1 MGLTLVLGG
10 IRSGKSAHAVRLAQ
24 QAGGRVAVIAT
35 GTAEDDEM
43 RARIAAHRAARPA
56 EWTVHETT
64 RELGAIAGK
73 QTAEVVL
80 LESVD
85 GLVVALGDAEAC
97 VTELRA
103 LVAAFPRVIAV
114 SSEVGLSLVALTA
127 AGRAFTDTLGL
138 VNQRL
143 AVLAERVDLVVAGLP
158 LKLK

>member
-10 IRSGKSAHAVRLAQ
+10 IRSGKSAHAVRLAEED
-24 QAGGRVAVIAT
+24 GGRVAVVAT

-56 EWTVHETT
+56 QWTVHETT

-73 QTAEVVL
+73 ETAQVVL
-80 LESVD
+80 LEVGGRPGRGPRGCRSVRRRAERT
-85 GLVVALGDAEAC
+85 GGCVSPGDRGQQRGRP
-97 VTELRA
+97 L
-103 LVAAFPRVIAV
+103 L
-114 SSEVGLSLVALTA
+114 
-127 AGRAFTDTLGL
+127 GRAHRRRPRLHDTLGL
-138 VNQRL
+138 VNQHL